1 MKNIRLILLAIVTLI
16 VIIAASV
23 AVNLRA
29 PKTVIEKGTLF
40 PGLASH
46 INDMTTIR
54 IKGYVEAVTLR
65 KKGDGWVIEE
75 IDGYPAL
82 FDKVK
87 QTIIGI
93 SELKVVATKTS
104 NPDLYSRLG
113 VEGPEVADSPSVLVT
128 LENNEGKEAAA
139 LIVGKQ
145 RRSKSAEKSP
155 GLYVRRPQDK
165 YTLLVEGAL
174 DITARISGWFERT
187 LFDIPSSSI
196 KEIVTRHAD
205 GDIVRL
211 SRNDMAQEDFTLEDI
226 PEGKKVA
233 IKIVLNRMAT
243 ILENFH
249 VSRVKAAGNFTF
261 PDNAHV
267 TTVRTFD
274 GMGITVKSTKID
286 DVAYVRVKFDYDPET
301 ATVASTTSDAGSGTG
316 ETDISSTP
324 VDFSAHV
331 SMLNKKLS
339 GWVFIIPE
347 FKYEILAKRMDDLVK
362 PDISSP
368 SLNGT
373 DEMDLPPLEIPTLQ

>member
-29 PKTVIEKGTLF
+29 PKTVIDKGILF

-46 INDMTTIR
+46 INDMTTLR
-54 IKGYVEAVTLR
+54 IKGYGETVTLR

-75 IDGYPAL
+75 IDDYPAL
-82 FDKVK
+82 FDRVK

-93 SELKVVATKTS
+93 SELKVVSTKTS

-113 VEGPEVADSPSVLVT
+113 VEGPGVADSPSVLVT

-165 YTLLVEGAL
+165 YTLLVEGAV
-174 DITARISGWFERT
+174 DITARISSWFERT

-211 SRNDMAQEDFTLEDI
+211 SRNDRAQEDFTLEDI

-249 VSRVKAAGNFTF
+249 VSRARGAGNFAF
-261 PDNAHV
+261 PEYAHV
-267 TTVRTFD
+267 TTLRTFD
-274 GMGITVKSTKID
+274 GMGITVKSAQID
-286 DVAYVRVKFDYDPET
+286 DVAYVKVKFDYDPEM
-301 ATVASTTSDAGSGTG
+301 ATVASTTADAGGGSGG
-316 ETDISSTP
+316 TDTSSTA
-324 VDFSAHV
+324 VDFAAHV
-331 SMLNKKLS
+331 SMLNEKLS
-339 GWVFIIPE
+339 DWVYTIPE
-347 FKYEILAKRMDDLVK
+347 FKYEILEKRMADLVK
-362 PDISSP
+362 PDINSP
-368 SLNGT
+368 SAIGT
-373 DEMDLPPLEIPTLQ
+373 DEMDVPPLEIPTRQ